1 MTEIAILAAGCF
13 WGVEEKFIKTDG
25 VVETEVGYIGGM
37 KENPTYEDVCQ
48 GNTNHA
54 EAVKISFNSNII
66 TFESLLDIFFEIH
79 NPKTLNRQG
88 FDFGTQYRSAIF
100 YLNDLQQELSVKKI
114 KSLNVS
120 MYNNKIVTTV
130 EKATNFWKAEEYHQ
144 KYIRKKQLQRNII

>member
-13 WGVEEKFIKTDG
+13 WGIEEKFIKTDG
-25 VVETEVGYIGGM
+25 VIETEVGYIGGT

-66 TFESLLDIFFEIH
+66 TFDSLLDIFFEIH

-88 FDFGTQYRSAIF
+88 FDFPSEFDKDIGFRI
-100 YLNDLQQELSVKKI
+100 NE
-114 KSLNVS
+114 
-120 MYNNKIVTTV
+120 
-130 EKATNFWKAEEYHQ
+130 
-144 KYIRKKQLQRNII
+144 